1 MPELSRLERRIRR
14 DFPAPG
20 SAHGIITALDRLP
33 DEAGYGEEH
42 FRTERIRAAIVLL
55 ADGDLS
61 RFRDAV
67 ELAKTDWRDLL
78 VAAGLA
84 HADWPS
90 LLDEALGPADVDADR
105 RTERGG

>member
-1 MPELSRLERRIRR
+1 MSEPTRLVRRIRH

-20 SAHGIITALDRLP
+20 AANGIIAALDRLP
-33 DEAGYGEEH
+33 DEAGYGEEML
-42 FRTERIRAAIVLL
+42 RSERIRASIVLL
-55 ADGDLS
+55 ANGDLA

-84 HADWPS
+84 HADWPAR
-90 LLDEALGPADVDADR
+90 LDQALGPADVDG
-105 RTERGG
+105 RTAQGG

>member
-1 MPELSRLERRIRR
+1 MPEPDRLERRIRH

-20 SAHGIITALDRLP
+20 SANGIITALDRLP
-33 DEAGYGEEH
+33 HEAGYDAEH
-42 FRTERIRAAIVLL
+42 LRSERIRAAIVLL

-61 RFRDAV
+61 HFREAV

-84 HADWPS
+84 HADWP
-90 LLDEALGPADVDADR
+90 LRLDEALGPDDADDR
-105 RTERGG
+105 SSRGT